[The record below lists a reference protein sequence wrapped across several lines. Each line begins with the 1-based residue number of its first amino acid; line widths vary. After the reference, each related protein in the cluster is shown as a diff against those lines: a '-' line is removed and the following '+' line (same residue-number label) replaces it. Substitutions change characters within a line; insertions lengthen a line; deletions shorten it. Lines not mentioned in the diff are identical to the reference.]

1 MSGWCSTP
9 SVTDGVDSHARCRA
23 GNAANPDKE
32 WAPCPCSCHL
42 AEEYECACGRPIS
55 LAPMWNPEGEE
66 TYVHINPKTGVAR
79 IKAEAVQVERARAL
93 VLMEAVLARVRC
105 EAVHRQTNGGRCVNC
120 ILWAK
125 NVGAPKY
132 LAHARGEG

>member
-1 MSGWCSTP
+1 MSNRP
-9 SVTDGVDSHARCRA
+9 SEAALTEAERELFYEHTDPSNSDAS
-23 GNAANPDKE
+23 
-32 WAPCPCSCHL
+32 
-42 AEEYECACGRPIS
+42 
-55 LAPMWNPEGEE
+55 
-66 TYVHINPKTGVAR
+66 VHTLIDHTER
-79 IKAEAVQVERARAL
+79 IIATRLQAERARAL